1 MVKLRGEWLILS
13 FLLSISSAKMI
24 SDFKVKNRSP
34 PLKKKYQHLGIY
46 QMHYEVEVLDS
57 PFHPPE
63 EILALISLDLF
74 NLARSLLFMVHRW

>member
-1 MVKLRGEWLILS
+1 MVKPRGEWLILS

-34 PLKKKYQHLGIY
+34 PLKKKYQQLGIY

-57 PFHPPE
+57 PFIHQKKF
-63 EILALISLDLF
+63 SL
-74 NLARSLLFMVHRW
+74 